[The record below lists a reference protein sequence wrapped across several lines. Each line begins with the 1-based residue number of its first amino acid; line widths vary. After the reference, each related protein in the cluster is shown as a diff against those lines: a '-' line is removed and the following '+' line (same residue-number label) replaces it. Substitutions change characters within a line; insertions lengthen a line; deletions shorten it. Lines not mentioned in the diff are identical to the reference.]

1 MAETGPVVAIGGG
14 LYVHCDHHFLWL
26 RLMVNA
32 IIDRLDRSF
41 GT

>member
-1 MAETGPVVAIGGG
+1 MAETRPVVAIGGG
-14 LYVHCDHHFLWL
+14 LHCDHHFLWL